1 MNPWVLYQ
9 PLRLREAR
17 LSSRI
22 ENTVA
27 SAREVAGLPYL
38 STQRIDVL
46 EVRNYLDAI
55 DLGAKAIGLGE
66 DEPRQITESLIR
78 QLHQRL
84 LRDTP
89 GADRKRPGNYRD
101 RLVYIG
107 DERLGFERARFVP
120 PPASEVPHLMRELVG
135 FMRQPPEGLPALL
148 AVGMAHYQFETIH
161 PFADG
166 NGRLGRML
174 ITLGLC
180 DRGVLS
186 APPIYPSGYI
196 DANKQ
201 EYYDS
206 LLAVSTQGDW
216 GRWLR
221 FFLEAVRSQAVD
233 TLSRMKELLRLREDI
248 RSRAAHRSLSARF
261 LSTIDHLFAEPV
273 ITAASL
279 NRAVGGGAQTSR
291 NYIKI
296 LCDLDVLKEITG
308 KRRAARTWRGRSS
321 ESRIRTDPTLAPPT
335 ASSARVRRRGGRGSC
350 RR

>member
-1 MNPWVLYQ
+1 MAELGRLDGFFQQAPGGFNVNPWVLYQ

-38 STQRIDVL
+38 STQRIEAL
-46 EVRNYLDAI
+46 EVRNYLNAI
-55 DLGAKAIGLGE
+55 ELGAKAIGPGE
-66 DEPRQITESLIR
+66 DERRQITESLIR
-78 QLHQRL
+78 QLHQSL
-84 LRDTP
+84 LRDIP

-107 DERLGFERARFVP
+107 DEHLGFERARFVP

-135 FMRQPPEGLPALL
+135 FIRRPPEGLPALL

-186 APPIYPSGYI
+186 APLIYPSGYI
-196 DANKQ
+196 DANKR

-206 LLAVSTQGDW
+206 LLAVSTHGDW

-233 TLSRMKELLRLREDI
+233 TLARMKELLRLREDI
-248 RSRAAHRSLSARF
+248 RSRVAHRSLSARF

-291 NYIKI
+291 NYIDI
-296 LCDLDVLKEITG
+296 LCYLNVLKEITG
-308 KRRAARTWRGRSS
+308 KKKGRAYMAW
-321 ESRIRTDPTLAPPT
+321 EIIRIADQD
-335 ASSARVRRRGGRGSC
+335 
-350 RR
+350 